1 MSKKIKIFIV
11 AIVVL
16 LLGGGSYILLRPKN
30 KSGFVEREIS
40 IKQTEVPTIE
50 TMVYKDSA
58 GFSFEYPSLLK
69 VNEVEIDDDSIFSSL
84 ELVDNNKKKLIVKV
98 VDSIYD
104 NTDEWQEMF
113 EERNVINEIKSVM
126 LSDILSI
133 QFISG
138 APVLLKTVGVE
149 NQILYTIE
157 SLTDNGGFFDQAHLQ
172 ILNSFKFE
180 DFVYGDEGESINKT
194 LDENIIL
201 IEELLE

>member
-1 MSKKIKIFIV
+1 
-11 AIVVL
+11 
-16 LLGGGSYILLRPKN
+16 
-30 KSGFVEREIS
+30 
-40 IKQTEVPTIE
+40 
-50 TMVYKDSA
+50 
-58 GFSFEYPSLLK
+58 
-69 VNEVEIDDDSIFSSL
+69 
-84 ELVDNNKKKLIVKV
+84 
-98 VDSIYD
+98 
-104 NTDEWQEMF
+104 F